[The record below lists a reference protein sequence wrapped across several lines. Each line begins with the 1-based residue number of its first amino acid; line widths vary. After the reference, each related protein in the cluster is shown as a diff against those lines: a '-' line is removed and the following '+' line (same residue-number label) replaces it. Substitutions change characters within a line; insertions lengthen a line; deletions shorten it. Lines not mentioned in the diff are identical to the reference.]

1 MARIMLES
9 SNTWRIAFPG
19 AHIGILVMDHVAN
32 CEVCPE
38 LDLRKIALENRLRS
52 QFSGQTRQAIET
64 LPTIQA
70 YTAYLKPFKKTYHV
84 LLQLESVALKDKPIP
99 RVAALVEAMFMAELE
114 SQLLTA
120 GHDVD
125 TLELPVSIEVASG
138 VESYTLRSGQAQ
150 VLKPNDMYIR
160 DRKGIISDIIHGPDQ
175 RTQITMATRRVLF
188 TVYAPTGI
196 SQVGLVKHL
205 ETIRE
210 YVLLISPEAET
221 ATLEVIEAGPAE

>member
-1 MARIMLES
+1 MLES
-9 SNTWRIAFPG
+9 SNAWRIAYPG
-19 AHIGILVMDHVAN
+19 ARIGILAMDHVAN
-32 CEVCPE
+32 LEECPE

-52 QFSGQTRQAIET
+52 QFTGQTRQAIET

-70 YTAYLKPFKKTYHV
+70 YTTYLKPFKKTYHV
-84 LLQLESVALKDKPIP
+84 LLQLESVALKDRPIP

-120 GHDVD
+120 GHDLD

-138 VESYTLRSGQAQ
+138 VESYTLRNGQAQ

-160 DRKGIISDIIHGPDQ
+160 DRKGIISDIIYGPDQ
-175 RTQITMATRRVLF
+175 HTQITMATRRVLF
-188 TVYAPTGI
+188 TVYAPSGI
-196 SQVGLVKHL
+196 RQAGLVKHL